1 MKKIVVK
8 FGGSNLKTATD
19 IEKVASIAQGYG
31 QPLVIVVSAFH
42 GITNALVECVK
53 SARKGEAD
61 FAGGDSLTF
70 TRGLRRLKRS
80 IIDASIPDQSQRA
93 ATCAAVG
100 ERLDRLERLLMGIH
114 YIGDVPDFV
123 SDSIL
128 SYGERLS
135 SLVLAAALRSRGLD
149 AVEMLPEELGLV
161 TDGEFGNATCDFPAC
176 QKEVAARLAPDRI
189 FVVPGFYGVGPDNR
203 ITLFGRGGSD
213 YSAAAIA
220 RCVGAAS
227 LDVWKDVEGFLSAD
241 PGEVSDPVRI
251 RRLSYSEA
259 AELSYF
265 GAKILHPRT
274 VEPLFDLDIPVRVLD
289 VNAWKPGMPMV
300 PGTLI
305 DGTRHVTE
313 GIVKA
318 VSSSDD
324 VGILKLSGPGVGFKR
339 GILARAARTL
349 DDRGIN
355 IKSVI
360 TAQTAINILVGRAD
374 LEAAWRA
381 LSGHHVAGVVDVTM
395 RGDVSIVAVVGE
407 GILDGNGIGL
417 GLAARALRATSEAGI
432 HVILSSAGASEVAL
446 YLLVATADRGA
457 TVARIHAEFSGG
469 RE

>member
-1 MKKIVVK
+1 MQKIVVK
-8 FGGSNLKTATD
+8 FGGSNLRTATD
-19 IEKVASIAQGYG
+19 IDKVASIAQGYG

-53 SARKGEAD
+53 SARKSDGIPAQD
-61 FAGGDSLTF
+61 SSFAF
-70 TRGLRRLKRS
+70 TRGLRRLKRTV
-80 IIDASIPDQSQRA
+80 IDASIPDEA
-93 ATCAAVG
+93 ARTATYEVVC
-100 ERLDRLERLLMGIH
+100 ERLDKLERLLMGIH

-123 SDSIL
+123 SDSVL

-149 AVEMLPEELGLV
+149 AIEILPEELGLA
-161 TDGEFGNATCDFPAC
+161 TDGEFGNATCDFHSC
-176 QKEVAARLAPDRI
+176 QDDIADKLVADRI
-189 FVVPGFYGVGPDNR
+189 FVVPGFYGVGPDGR
-203 ITLFGRGGSD
+203 TTLFGRGGSD

-220 RCVGAAS
+220 RCIGASS

-241 PGEVSDPVRI
+241 PKEVPDPVRI
-251 RRLSYSEA
+251 RHLSYSEA

-274 VEPLFDLDIPVRVLD
+274 VEPLFDRDIPVRVFD
-289 VNAWKPGMPMV
+289 VTSWKPGTPMV
-300 PGTLI
+300 PGTVI

-339 GILARAARTL
+339 GILAKATRTL

-381 LSGHHVAGVVDVTM
+381 VREHHVAGVVDVTM
-395 RGDVSIVAVVGE
+395 NADVSIVAVVGE
-407 GILDGNGIGL
+407 GILDGHGIGL

-432 HVILSSAGASEVAL
+432 HVLLATAGASDVAL
-446 YLLVATADRGA
+446 YLLIATADRGA